1 MLAPTK
7 RRHLENLKLIFGW
20 LGLTHTDLL
29 KFDLCLVM
37 FMFETIEVWDVYGN
51 VSFMSE
57 WNFDFA
63 FRDLTV
69 PGLDGMF
76 GLIIHYFYLISSL
89 SAGRFYVVNT
99 RDNEILRN
107 VKNIDFKKASDNSL
121 ADYKDGF
128 EMRIVQ
134 SRKYQKFQNF
144 IKNNPELWKD
154 AKEITK
160 QTLINF
166 LQFQYNRN
174 SMLEERWKVLDGSA
188 VQCGL
193 N

>member
-1 MLAPTK
+1 M
-7 RRHLENLKLIFGW
+7 
-20 LGLTHTDLL
+20 
-29 KFDLCLVM
+29 
-37 FMFETIEVWDVYGN
+37 
-51 VSFMSE
+51 
-57 WNFDFA
+57 
-63 FRDLTV
+63 
-69 PGLDGMF
+69 
-76 GLIIHYFYLISSL
+76 
-89 SAGRFYVVNT
+89 VNT

-174 SMLEERWKVLDGSA
+174 SMLEER
-188 VQCGL
+188 
-193 N
+193 